1 MRGRFHHSMNG
12 SVRTVYLTNGTKTTN
27 ATNVKSAYEFNGNVD
42 DLLADMGVDMV
53 EAMVEAEEL
62 ELA

>member
-1 MRGRFHHSMNG
+1 MNG

-53 EAMVEAEEL
+53 EAEEL